1 MTTFNIKA
9 AVKAIESA
17 CGATAK
23 RLIAATEKATVT
35 RNAELGKLADAIRA
49 KGVTA
54 EHLKGNAKS
63 NPIRAT
69 VKAFFDRLVEAG
81 VIGKASGAT
90 YQTCFWLAYEKQVPF
105 STDLANQ
112 KTEAKKSNAG
122 SGKAKDDAAKVKGS
136 VVVKTS
142 RENLLALLDQAQ
154 KMMHDLNLVAAL
166 PEFEMWRAD
175 FDLVTPAAAP
185 AKKGKGK

>member
-1 MTTFNIKA
+1 MTTFNLKA
-9 AVKAIESA
+9 SVKAIESA

-35 RNAELGKLADAIRA
+35 RNAELGKLADVIRA
-49 KGVTA
+49 KGVTV

-112 KTEAKKSNAG
+112 KTEAKKSNVG
-122 SGKAKDDAAKVKGS
+122 SGKKADDAAKTKGS
-136 VVVKTS
+136 IVVKAS
-142 RENLLALLDQAQ
+142 RDNLQSLILQTIKMARDLKLGDLALEILESAKDR
-154 KMMHDLNLVAAL
+154 DLI
-166 PEFEMWRAD
+166 PAD
-175 FDLVTPAAAP
+175 F
-185 AKKGKGK
+185 K